1 MIKSN
6 LKVALHMLNKPVVTA
21 VGQKPRISQI
31 HSRKSWHRLCID
43 GVIGC
48 KNIICPE
55 DIESRGQFNG
65 NGPPDG
71 QRQIPAN
78 QMAALVGLMLRLLT
92 NQIGVLVGLLLLLL
106 LTNQIGV
113 LVGLLMIMR
122 GGGTVKCGMLNSQM
136 GELIGRNGLP
146 LVKMGVLINE

>member
-92 NQIGVLVGLLLLLL
+92 NQIGVLVGLL
-106 LTNQIGV
+106 
-113 LVGLLMIMR
+113 MIMR